1 MGNSLHKHYL
11 QFALSIQE
19 REVAEQLAHLL
30 SSEKGT
36 FTIKNVR
43 DKVEIKQ
50 HSHLSAII
58 TRLVQKGLLARVCR
72 GEYRFRRVAL
82 VRYLKGSEQE

>member
-1 MGNSLHKHYL
+1 MSDSLHKHYL

-43 DKVEIKQ
+43 DKVEIEQ

-58 TRLVQKGLLARVCR
+58 TRLVQKGLLTRVRR
-72 GEYRFRRVAL
+72 GEYRFKRLSLLRC
-82 VRYLKGSEQE
+82 LKKLEQS